1 MKAFA
6 PVSDGERA
14 RDLVLRHGWNATSYQ
29 ILNPGIS
36 HWFSSLGD
44 AVLGYARFHRVY
56 VVAGAPVCA
65 AERLGGVVDE
75 FERQVRAEGSHVCYF
90 GAEGRLEQLLRRE
103 PGRAFVLL
111 GAQPAWH
118 PGAWTRIVASHA
130 SLRAQIQRAR
140 HKGVEVSEWSAARA
154 RGRADLWRCLRE
166 WGATRGLP
174 PMHFL
179 VEPRTL
185 DRLEDR
191 RVFVAERAG
200 FGVVGFLL
208 ASPVPTRRGW
218 LVEQIIRGHA
228 APNGCNELLID
239 TAMRVFE
246 GEGAGY
252 VTLGLSPLSRRAR
265 MDETV
270 NPRWLRFVLAWVR
283 AHGRRFYNFD
293 GLDAFKAKLDP
304 ERWEPVYAIADAR
317 RVLPRTLFAIA
328 SAFSGGS
335 PVAFVARAVLGAARM
350 EAVWAL
356 ESWTVGPS
364 DS

>member
-1 MKAFA
+1 MNAFI
-6 PVSDGERA
+6 PTTDVERA
-14 RDLVLRHGWNATSYQ
+14 RALVLRYGWNATAYQ

-36 HWFSSLGD
+36 HWFSAGED
-44 AVLGYARFHRVY
+44 AVLGYARFHGVY
-56 VVAGAPVCA
+56 VVAGAPVCT
-65 AERLGGVVDE
+65 AERLAAVVDE
-75 FERQVRAEGSHVCYF
+75 FEREVRADGSHVCYF
-90 GAEGRLEQLLRRE
+90 GAEGRLERLLRNE
-103 PGRAFVLL
+103 PGRAFVIL
-111 GAQPAWH
+111 GGQPVWR
-118 PGAWTRIVASHA
+118 PGAWAPIVDQHA

-140 HKGVEVSEWSAARA
+140 NKDVEVGEWNAARA

-191 RVFVAERAG
+191 RVFVAERTG
-200 FGVVGFLL
+200 YGVVGFLL
-208 ASPVPTRRGW
+208 ASPVPVRRGW
-218 LVEQIIRGHA
+218 LVEQIIRGRG

-246 GEGAGY
+246 AEDAGY
-252 VTLGLSPLSRRAR
+252 VTLGLSPLSRRAHL
-265 MDETV
+265 DETI
-270 NPRWLRFVLAWVR
+270 NPRWLRYVLAWMR

-304 ERWEPVYAIADAR
+304 EGWEPVYAIADER

-328 SAFSGGS
+328 AAFSGGS
-335 PVAFVARAVLGAARM
+335 PIAFVARAVLGAARM

-356 ESWTVGPS
+356 ESARSTMKR
-364 DS
+364 